1 MKRSF
6 EIDSA
11 TRRSDRKSK
20 ASTHA
25 DGSPRQSY
33 KQPEGIVHSE
43 PESTVETSTTSG
55 RPSRSKKARVHHDGT
70 NLTVEASKKGGRVP
84 ATGFLHDAA
93 TAAAKHAAKK
103 RRKLPTQA
111 DKEANEQNRVSAAAI
126 EAAAKKKKVEDG
138 NADAKADKEKKAKAE
153 AEEQKRLSDIE
164 DAANEAAA
172 KKKRVEDGNA
182 AAKAEKEKKAK
193 AEAEE
198 QKRLSHIEDAAKAVA
213 KAVAI
218 EAAAKKKKV
227 EDGNAAAKADIET
240 AAKERERVSAAAL
253 IESEKAIA
261 NVDEEE
267 SKTEGVPAA
276 VAATENA
283 AAAAAAA
290 AANRKKIDNYF
301 LNGRLKI
308 GSKID
313 VYADRSQFIARTCVL
328 KSVDEEGRTAQ
339 VVYDDVEDNELV
351 PLDLM
356 QDHYDIALLEEEESV
371 GWAMENDTVGASSQ
385 SEHLSMLKI
394 ILHKLDSHKKGRK
407 PAEPKRA
414 IGTRAQSIPQMKD
427 EVVRRAYDVL
437 IKHTEQVQFISQF
450 KSQDDR
456 DYHPPFWTVLMNIDK
471 LVRKPSEKGLG
482 SRYEKAKPVVNM
494 FAQKGIPVPE
504 LARILRNAAENMEK
518 GITEGWTLE
527 SETEEFVT
535 NTFGPRS
542 NAIPAKQKSM
552 VAAMQLEQE
561 ELEQI
566 EEAAATLLLTA
577 AATAD
582 PNQNQEAAI

>member
-6 EIDSA
+6 EVDSA

-93 TAAAKHAAKK
+93 TAAAKIAAKK

>member
-93 TAAAKHAAKK
+93 TAAAKIAAKK

-153 AEEQKRLSDIE
+153 AEEQKRLSHIE

>member
-6 EIDSA
+6 EVDSA

-84 ATGFLHDAA
+84 ATDFLHDAA
-93 TAAAKHAAKK
+93 TAAAKIAAKK

-276 VAATENA
+276 VAATEN

>member
-93 TAAAKHAAKK
+93 TAAAKK

>member
-356 QDHYDIALLEEEESV
+356 QDHFDIALLEEEESV

-494 FAQKGIPVPE
+494 FAQKGIPVLE

>member
-6 EIDSA
+6 EVDSA

>member
-93 TAAAKHAAKK
+93 TAAAKIAAKK

>member
-356 QDHYDIALLEEEESV
+356 QDHFDIALLEEEESV

>member
-6 EIDSA
+6 EVDSA

-93 TAAAKHAAKK
+93 TAAAKNAAKK

>member
-93 TAAAKHAAKK
+93 TAAKNAAKK